1 MLKLGKIIRDSSGD
15 NIYKKLSELV
25 DFGDRYAGSKAD
37 NDAAKFVAN
46 EFEKSGFEI
55 INEEFE
61 GTLYEEFETTLEV
74 GGNDFY
80 SRAMSFSIPTE
91 ELEKDIVFV
100 EYGRDED
107 YKNLDVQDKIVIALR
122 DGGKDHYWEHVSIAS
137 KNGAVGFVLVNDYSY
152 PTITTL
158 ETGHFDRN
166 ERLRPIEPKQIPAI
180 VVGREDCNK
189 ILELINSGKI
199 NAKFKI
205 DAFYGKR
212 NAINVRAI
220 KKGTEIPEEK
230 IVIYGHR
237 DTVGTLGANDNGS
250 GTVVMLEIARI
261 LKDIDLKRT
270 VELISFSA
278 EEHLGSEGSI
288 AYLERHK
295 DDLDQIVSSI
305 ELDMIGVGSTI
316 NVMSGGKWEDTEVH
330 FSEALT
336 DYIVDVADQ
345 MGYYFIKDFSD
356 MGTPDSGRFAEM
368 GVETTWIWCPDDVHY
383 HSPEDTLEKVDINK
397 LKTISDVVLTAIYD
411 LGNK

>member
-1 MLKLGKIIRDSSGD
+1 MLELKKIIRDSSGER
-15 NIYKKLSELV
+15 IYKKLSELV
-25 DFGDRYAGSKAD
+25 AFGDRYAGSKAD
-37 NDAAKFVAN
+37 NDAAEFMAN
-46 EFEKSGFEI
+46 EFKESGFHV

-61 GTLYEEFETTLEV
+61 GTLFEEFETTLTV
-74 GGNDFY
+74 NDKSFN

-91 ELEKDIVFV
+91 EIEKEIIFV
-100 EYGRDED
+100 GYGRDED
-107 YKNLDVQDKIVIALR
+107 YEDCNVDNKIVVALR
-122 DGGKDHYWEHVSIAS
+122 DGGKDHYWEHVSRAS
-137 KNGAVGFVLVNDYSY
+137 KNGAIGFVLVNDYSY

-158 ETGHFDRN
+158 ETGYFDRK
-166 ERLRPIEPKQIPAI
+166 ERLRPIEPKEIPAM
-180 VVGREDCNK
+180 VLGKEEGE
-189 ILELINSGKI
+189 ELIELIDSGDTK
-199 NAKFKI
+199 AKFKI
-205 DAFYGKR
+205 DAFFGKR
-212 NAINVRAI
+212 KAINVRAI
-220 KKGTEIPEEK
+220 KKGTEKPEEK

-237 DTVGTLGANDNGS
+237 DTVGTNGANDNGS
-250 GTVVMLEIARI
+250 GTVVMLEIAKI
-261 LKDIDLKRT
+261 LKDVELKRT

-288 AYLERHK
+288 AYLEKHK

-316 NVMSGGKWEDTEVH
+316 NVMSGGKWEDTDIH
-330 FSEALT
+330 FSESLT
-336 DYIVDVADQ
+336 DYVVDVAKE

-383 HSPEDTLEKVDINK
+383 HSPEDTIEKVDINK